1 MNQKSPWYICL
12 KWGLIFGAVAVIFEV
27 VRMVARNLEF
37 SNQAAGSLALIILY
51 VLVLYA
57 GVKEFKEHYPQ
68 RLSFAKAFLSC
79 ILISAVGCVI
89 LFGFEVLQYSKID
102 PDGLEKRYET
112 SLTNYRRMV
121 EKDTVSTAE
130 LNLYLDTLSS
140 IVGISQDQVMDAQDT
155 VVDDGMKVEVK
166 KGLDLLQKY
175 YRATLTNEFQKRSM
189 QPIDTVWDLSHFSMK
204 ARRTLMQTLEL
215 YVNQNDK
222 APSTLYVQQIVQ
234 RAENLLRDYSVADI
248 RFEKKKADIP
258 HYTSPVTYA
267 AINSFFS
274 WIYALLV
281 GIFVS
286 VYHYRSKNA
295 IDEVPVEETEYVAE
309 ETENLSEEEIDNQE
323 ENV

>member
-12 KWGLIFGAVAVIFEV
+12 KWGLIFGAAAVVFEV

-57 GVKEFKEHYPQ
+57 GVKDFKEHYPE

-79 ILISAVGCVI
+79 ILISAIGCVI
-89 LFGFEVLQYSKID
+89 LFGYEVLQYSKID

-112 SLTNYRRMV
+112 SLANYRRVV

-130 LNLYLDTLSS
+130 LNLYLDTLSATVK
-140 IVGISQDQVMDAQDT
+140 IGEEQVMAAQDT
-155 VVDDGMKVEVK
+155 VVDYAMKLEVQ
-166 KGLDLLQKY
+166 KGLELLQKY
-175 YRATLTNEFQKRSM
+175 YRASLCNEFQKRNM
-189 QPIDTVWDLSHFSMK
+189 QTIDTVWDLAHFSMK
-204 ARRTLMQTLEL
+204 ARHTLMQTLEL
-215 YVNQNDK
+215 YVNQNEK
-222 APSTLYVQQIVQ
+222 ASSTPYVQQIVQ
-234 RAENLLRDYSVADI
+234 RAENLLRDYSVADV

-258 HYTSPVTYA
+258 HYTNPVTYA

-295 IDEVPVEETEYVAE
+295 IDEVPVEEAEDVPE
-309 ETENLSEEEIDNQE
+309 ETANLPEEEIDNQE